1 MKLFSTFL
9 ILCLTSMVVA
19 QIPKG
24 KIMSEVG
31 FNFSS
36 SVNKLQNNQ
45 NPNTLEYKFRAFD
58 INTTNRYFI
67 KNNVYASLFF
77 GYSNSLNIQPYVDSL
92 GVQIGLNEYGSK
104 GYNISI
110 GIGALRNLG
119 SKFYVGT
126 DVNVG
131 VCKQFNQSSGNI
143 SYGGNEKLQYFL
155 NLKPQL
161 YYHLKPKFL
170 IFIDFGQAEYSYDSS
185 NSGFSFNSKFNIFF
199 SPRFWNY
206 GFIFLWGKSKE
217 KTAQN

>member
-1 MKLFSTFL
+1 MKLFSTVL
-9 ILCLTSMVVA
+9 ILCLTSILVA

-31 FNFSS
+31 FNFSNT
-36 SVNKLQNNQ
+36 VNRYKYKNNDLKSK
-45 NPNTLEYKFRAFD
+45 NITFN

-77 GYSNSLNIQPYVDSL
+77 GYSNDLNIEPIVDSL
-92 GVQIGLNEYGSK
+92 GVQVGLNEYGSK
-104 GYNISI
+104 SYNISV
-110 GIGALRNLG
+110 GIGALRPLG

-131 VCKQFNQSSGNI
+131 VCTQFYQSSGNI
-143 SYGGNEKLQYFL
+143 IYGNEKLQYFL

-170 IFIDFGQAEYSYDSS
+170 IFIDFGQAEYSYDSL

-217 KTAQN
+217 KT

>member
-9 ILCLTSMVVA
+9 ILCLTSMLVA

-36 SVNKLQNNQ
+36 TVNKFQN
-45 NPNTLEYKFRAFD
+45 NPNTVKSKNLTFK
-58 INTTNRYFI
+58 INTTNRYFF
-67 KNNVYASLFF
+67 KNNVYASLVF
-77 GYSNSLNIQPYVDSL
+77 GYSSSLNIQPNYDSL
-92 GVQIGLNEYGSK
+92 GIPFGSDEFTNK
-104 GYNISI
+104 SYNISV

-131 VCKQFNQSSGNI
+131 VCKQFNQSSGNKI
-143 SYGGNEKLQYFL
+143 YIGNEKLQYFL

-161 YYHLKPKFL
+161 YYHFKPKFM
-170 IFIDFGQAEYSYDSS
+170 IFIDFGQAEYSYDSL

-217 KTAQN
+217 KTTQD

>member
-1 MKLFSTFL
+1 ML
-9 ILCLTSMVVA
+9 VA

-36 SVNKLQNNQ
+36 TVYGFQNNQ
-45 NPNTLEYKFRAFD
+45 NPNTAKNKNRTFN
-58 INTTNRYFI
+58 INSTNRYFI
-67 KNNVYASLFF
+67 KNNVYASMVL
-77 GYSNSLNIQPYVDSL
+77 GYSNSLNIQPNVDSL
-92 GVQIGLNEYGSK
+92 GVQIGANEYGSK
-104 GYNISI
+104 GYDISI

-131 VCKQFNQSSGNI
+131 VCTQFSQTSGNI
-143 SYGGNEKLQYFL
+143 SYGNEKLQYFL

-170 IFIDFGQAEYSYDSS
+170 IFIDFGQAEYSYDSN

-217 KTAQN
+217 KTTPN

>member
-9 ILCLTSMVVA
+9 ILCLTSMLVA

-36 SVNKLQNNQ
+36 TVFGSQNNQ
-45 NPNTLEYKFRAFD
+45 NPNTAKNKNRTFN
-58 INTTNRYFI
+58 INTTNRYFF
-67 KNNVYASLFF
+67 KDNAYASLGF
-77 GYSNSLNIQPYVDSL
+77 GYSSSLNIQANFDSL
-92 GVQIGLNEYGSK
+92 GIPLGYEEYVDKS
-104 GYNISI
+104 YNISI
-110 GIGALRNLG
+110 GIGALRYLG

-131 VCKQFNQSSGNI
+131 VGTNYNQSLRNLINLSGN
-143 SYGGNEKLQYFL
+143 YNLQYFL

-170 IFIDFGQAEYSYDSS
+170 VFIDFGQAEYSYESS
-185 NSGFSFNSKFNIFF
+185 YSGYNFNSKFNIFF

-217 KTAQN
+217 KT

>member
-1 MKLFSTFL
+1 ML
-9 ILCLTSMVVA
+9 VA

-31 FNFSS
+31 FNYSS
-36 SVNKLQNNQ
+36 TVNKFQNNL
-45 NPNTLEYKFRAFD
+45 NPNTAKSKYITFK
-58 INTTNRYFI
+58 INTTNRYFF
-67 KNNVYASLFF
+67 KDNAYASLVF
-77 GYSNSLNIQPYVDSL
+77 GYSNSLNIQPNVDSL
-92 GVQIGLNEYGSK
+92 GITLSSNEFINKS
-104 GYNISI
+104 YNVSI

-131 VCKQFNQSSGNI
+131 ICSQFSQSSGNVTYI
-143 SYGGNEKLQYFL
+143 SGNDKFQYFL

-170 IFIDFGQAEYSYDSS
+170 IFVDFGQAEYSYDSS

-217 KTAQN
+217 KT

>member
-9 ILCLTSMVVA
+9 ILCLTSTLVA

-31 FNFSS
+31 FNFSN
-36 SVNKLQNNQ
+36 SVYG
-45 NPNTLEYKFRAFD
+45 YKTNDIKSKNITFN
-58 INTTNRYFI
+58 INTTSRYFI
-67 KNNVYASLFF
+67 KKNVYASLFF
-77 GYSNSLNIQPYVDSL
+77 GYSNSLNIEPIVDSL

-110 GIGALRNLG
+110 GIGAVRNLG

-131 VCKQFNQSSGNI
+131 VCRQFNQSSRNI
-143 SYGGNEKLQYFL
+143 SYGNEKLQYFL

-161 YYHLKPKFL
+161 YYHFKPKFM

-217 KTAQN
+217 KT

>member
-9 ILCLTSMVVA
+9 ILCLTSMLVA

-31 FNFSS
+31 FNFSN
-36 SVNKLQNNQ
+36 SVYG
-45 NPNTLEYKFRAFD
+45 YKTNDIKSKNITFN

-67 KNNVYASLFF
+67 KKNVYASLDF
-77 GYSNSLNIQPYVDSL
+77 GYSSSLNIEPIVDSL
-92 GVQIGLNEYGSK
+92 GVQMGLNEYGSK

-143 SYGGNEKLQYFL
+143 IYIGNEKLQYFL

-170 IFIDFGQAEYSYDSS
+170 VFIDFGQAEYSYESS
-185 NSGFSFNSKFNIFF
+185 YSGYNFNSKFNIFF

-217 KTAQN
+217 KT

>member
-1 MKLFSTFL
+1 MKLFSTVL
-9 ILCLTSMVVA
+9 ILCLTQILVA

-36 SVNKLQNNQ
+36 TVYGLQNNQ
-45 NPNTLEYKFRAFD
+45 NPNTTKSKFITFK

-67 KNNVYASLFF
+67 RKNVYASLDF
-77 GYSNSLNIQPYVDSL
+77 GYSNNLNIEPNVDSL
-92 GVQIGLNEYGSK
+92 GIQVGLNEYGSK
-104 GYNISI
+104 SYNISV

-131 VCKQFNQSSGNI
+131 VCTQFYQSSGNI
-143 SYGGNEKLQYFL
+143 GYGNDKLQYFL

-170 IFIDFGQAEYSYDSS
+170 IFVDFGQAEYSYDSS

-217 KTAQN
+217 KT